1 MFIVIWQYKIHETYR
16 EAFEELY
23 GQNGKWVQLFK
34 TAAEYKGTQLI
45 KDVSSFNQY
54 VTIDEWESQ
63 EMYEK
68 FLADHEKEFK
78 AIDVEGENFTIS
90 EVKIGWYWKD

>member
-34 TAAEYKGTQLI
+34 TAIEYKGTQLI
-45 KDVSSFNQY
+45 KDVSTANHY
-54 VTIDEWESQ
+54 VTIDKWESQ
-63 EMYEK
+63 EVYEK
-68 FLADHEKEFK
+68 FLVDNKTKFD
-78 AIDVEGENFTIS
+78 AIDADGENLTVS
-90 EVKIGWYWKD
+90 ETKIGWFKD